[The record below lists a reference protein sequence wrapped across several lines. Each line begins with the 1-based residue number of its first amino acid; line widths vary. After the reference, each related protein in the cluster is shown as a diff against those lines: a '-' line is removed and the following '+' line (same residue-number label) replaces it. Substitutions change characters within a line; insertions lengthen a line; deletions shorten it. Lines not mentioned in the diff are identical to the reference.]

1 MAAMTLPA
9 FVLAVAAATAS
20 APGAAPVAGRASPAA
35 ATASVPTLR
44 IDLAR
49 YYATPL
55 VEQTERA
62 ALTARIDA
70 FAQAPAPPSTA
81 AALLDL
87 LRTHDALGRDLGRHA
102 AYVHLRAEEDV
113 DDHTAAAAEPA
124 LDALKDKLDAALRR
138 SLSSLGRETTSRL
151 IDAEP
156 ALHPYRYL
164 VDTSLRAATVASTA
178 DRAIALL
185 ATPTLDSLGKSYV
198 DLRRDA
204 LHAARAASQ
213 PMAASRE
220 STWSASWAPYLAN
233 EAAFAALYT
242 PIATLQEGAARLQG
256 FAGTADAAYAAR
268 QLSTTQV
275 HDVLAAIARSD
286 AYARY
291 TNVVA
296 AAAARQLH
304 VDVAQVR
311 PWDLASADPWQPSP
325 VAFADALP
333 LIVDAAR
340 AMGPD
345 YASQFERLFDPAERR
360 VDWCRD
366 AGCDDTGFSVGDA
379 GTTSALFYGAFD
391 GGINS
396 LRATAHEA
404 AHAVHRQFMNEHQP
418 VAAYN
423 EGPHFLFES
432 FAIFN
437 ELLFL
442 DHLQRGAPTRVAQ
455 ARYLHQFLD
464 DATFQVFGSAQ
475 ETSLEEALHA
485 QVRDGSARTAADL
498 DALTLANLA
507 AWLPP
512 QRRAPAMKAA
522 WARNR
527 LYFSDPFYD
536 VNYLF
541 AGLLALDYLRL
552 FERDPKDFQ
561 VRYVALLENG
571 FDDAPAAL
579 LRRFLGI
586 DLNDGT
592 ALVRDATALID
603 GRTTTLEGLYADC
616 GETAASA
623 ATCPGR

>member
-1 MAAMTLPA
+1 MPSMTLPA

-20 APGAAPVAGRASPAA
+20 A
-35 ATASVPTLR
+35 TASTAANPAVDGSAGAPALQ
-44 IDLAR
+44 IDLGR

-62 ALTARIDA
+62 ALTARVDA
-70 FAQAPAPPSTA
+70 FAQAPMPTSTT

-87 LRTHDALGRDLGRHA
+87 LRKHDALSCELGRHA

-113 DDHTAAAAEPA
+113 DDHPAAAADTA
-124 LDALKDKLDAALRR
+124 LDALRDKLDTALRR
-138 SLSSLGRETTSRL
+138 SLASLGRDATSRL

-156 ALHPYRYL
+156 ALRPYRYL
-164 VDTSLRAATVASTA
+164 VETSLRAAALASSA
-178 DRAIALL
+178 DRAITLL
-185 ATPTLDSLGKSYV
+185 AAPALDSLGKSYA

-213 PMAASRE
+213 PVPASRASTWAASW
-220 STWSASWAPYLAN
+220 TPYLAN

-256 FAGTADAAYAAR
+256 FSSAADAAYAAK

-275 HDVLAAIARSD
+275 HDVLAAIARSQ
-286 AYARY
+286 AYVRY

-296 AAAARQLH
+296 AAAAGQLH
-304 VDVAQVR
+304 VDAAQVK
-311 PWDLASADPWQPSP
+311 PWDLASADPWQPP
-325 VAFADALP
+325 PIAYEDAVP
-333 LIVDAAR
+333 LILATVR
-340 AMGPD
+340 TMGPD
-345 YASQFERLFDPAERR
+345 YAGQFERLFDPASRR
-360 VDWCRD
+360 VDLCNLDR
-366 AGCDDTGFSVGDA
+366 CDDTGFSVGDA
-379 GTTSALFYGAFD
+379 GTTSGLFYGHFD
-391 GGINS
+391 GSTNS

-404 AHAVHRQFMNEHQP
+404 AHAVNGQYMNENQP

-423 EGPHFLFES
+423 KGAHFMGES

-442 DHLQRGAPTRVAQ
+442 DHLQRSAPTRVAQ

-475 ETSLEEALHA
+475 ETSLEEDLHA
-485 QVRDGSARTAADL
+485 HVRDGSARTAADL

-512 QRRAPAMKAA
+512 QRRAPEMRAA

-561 VRYVALLENG
+561 VRYVALLKNG
-571 FDDAPAAL
+571 FDDTPAAL

-586 DLNDGT
+586 DFDDG
-592 ALVRDATALID
+592 AGLVRDATGLID
-603 GRTTTLEGLYADC
+603 RHTTMLEGLYAGC
-616 GETAASA
+616 GETTASA
-623 ATCPGR
+623 PACAGR